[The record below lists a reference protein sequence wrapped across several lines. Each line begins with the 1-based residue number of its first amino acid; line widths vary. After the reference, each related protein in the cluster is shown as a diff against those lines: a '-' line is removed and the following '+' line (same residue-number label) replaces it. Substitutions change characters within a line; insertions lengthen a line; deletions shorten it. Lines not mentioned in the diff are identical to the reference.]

1 MTADLAW
8 AAGLFEGE
16 GCFSEVRGGR
26 TIHLALSLEM
36 TDQEIVQR
44 FYDILQSSGAVGGSR
59 ISTRWRGNVKHSR
72 QYVVKITG
80 AHAEKAY
87 ALLHPWLGSRRK
99 ARAEAILERR
109 RASVDALVET
119 RKCQG
124 CEATFEVGARST
136 RRRWCSMACYQRVRS
151 KTPQGRADANERG
164 RRYRERKRIP
174 AIGRNV
180 AGAIPGTSPH
190 AIR

>member
-1 MTADLAW
+1 VNTDLAW

-44 FYDILQSSGAVGGSR
+44 FYDILQRSGAVGASR

-80 AHAEKAY
+80 THAEKAY
-87 ALLHPWLGSRRK
+87 ALLHPWLGSRRRT
-99 ARAEAILERR
+99 RADAILERR
-109 RASVDALVET
+109 RVSVDALVET
-119 RKCQG
+119 RTCQG

-136 RRRWCSMACYQRVRS
+136 RRRWCSMSCYHRARAQ
-151 KTPQGRADANERG
+151 TPQGRADANERS
-164 RRYRERKRIP
+164 RRYKERKR
-174 AIGRNV
+174 RSV
-180 AGAIPGTSPH
+180 TGAIPGTSPH